1 MFPDAPMPS
10 RSRFRIR
17 CVNRTGRSAVHQKIR
32 FIGGLNA
39 DGSAWKL
46 SQEMAVDSI
55 ESGKCQLYLVVGRQA
70 VPVLVATAHHGHKYL
85 KAETDSEEPSSL
97 LNLPECP
104 FLTQGCKTKTDR
116 VQQLQDTL
124 GSARIEFPF
133 VISIF

>member
-55 ESGKCQLYLVVGRQA
+55 ENEKYQLYLLVGRQP
-70 VPVLVATAHHGHKYL
+70 VSVLVATAHHGHKYL
-85 KAETDSEEPSSL
+85 KAETDPEEPSSL

-104 FLTQGCKTKTDR
+104 FLTQG
-116 VQQLQDTL
+116 L
-124 GSARIEFPF
+124 
-133 VISIF
+133 

>member
-1 MFPDAPMPS
+1 MFPDAPMQS

-46 SQEMAVDSI
+46 SQEIAVDSI
-55 ESGKCQLYLVVGRQA
+55 ESGKCQLYLLVGRQA
-70 VPVLVATAHHGHKYL
+70 VSVLVATAHRGHKYL
-85 KAETDSEEPSSL
+85 KAETDPEEPNSL

-104 FLTQGCKTKTDR
+104 FLTQG
-116 VQQLQDTL
+116 L
-124 GSARIEFPF
+124 
-133 VISIF
+133 